1 MDKFAIYGNQNHT
14 TPRVK
19 LAAAAEPGQGPQQRD
34 HRQPEAD
41 RRCQAGRGQ
50 PPGLARRGADVAAG
64 EAPDRG
70 QRARH
75 PGQVGRREHE
85 TSNIR

>member
-34 HRQPEAD
+34 HRQSKTH
-41 RRCQAGRGQ
+41 RRREAGRGQ
-50 PPGLARRGADVAAG
+50 PLGVARRGADVPAG
-64 EAPDRG
+64 EEADRG